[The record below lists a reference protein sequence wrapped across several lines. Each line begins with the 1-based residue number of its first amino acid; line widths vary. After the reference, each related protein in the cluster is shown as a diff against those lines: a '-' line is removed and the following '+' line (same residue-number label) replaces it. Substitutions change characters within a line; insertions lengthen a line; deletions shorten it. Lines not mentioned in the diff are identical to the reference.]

1 MATPSLRRAIEIYR
15 TEGGSSLRRKV
26 SRLLRERARDG
37 YWRLRRRRTVTR
49 SGVTATFPTAT
60 VDEARTLR
68 RLLRLESSM
77 LEDLLSELRD
87 DDVFYDVGAFTGL
100 YTCFAVNA
108 LPDENVVAFEPNPS
122 NLERLRRNVAYN
134 GSPRIL
140 EMVLSDAS
148 GTVEFDN
155 PTRARAN
162 WGARGS
168 IAPDADAGEEAIT
181 VEAHTGDELV
191 ERSELPAPTVV
202 KIDVE
207 GAEALVIEG
216 MADVLASDRCRRVY
230 CEVHRESEGRRSVES
245 FGSTPADVERRLASL
260 GFATER
266 LDERPAEFFLKGS
279 KEPVDP
285 SRS

>member
-15 TEGGSSLRRKV
+15 TEGGSTLRRKV

-49 SGVTATFPTAT
+49 GGVTATFPTET
-60 VDEARTLR
+60 LDEARTLR

-77 LEDLLSELRD
+77 LSDLLDELRP
-87 DDVFYDVGAFTGL
+87 DDVLYDVGAFTGL

-134 GSPRIL
+134 GSPRIS
-140 EMVLSDAS
+140 ETVLSDAS

-155 PTRARAN
+155 PTRAREN

-168 IAPDADAGEEAIT
+168 IAPDAGGEAIR
-181 VEAHTGDELV
+181 VDAHAGDELV
-191 ERSELPAPTVV
+191 ERGELPPPTVV

-207 GAEALVIEG
+207 GAEVLVIEG
-216 MADVLASDRCRRVY
+216 MADVLASDRCRLVY
-230 CEVHRESEGRRSVES
+230 CEVHRESDERRSVES
-245 FGSTPADVERRLASL
+245 YGSTPADVERRLESL

-266 LDERPAEFFLKGS
+266 LDDREAEFFLKGS
-279 KEPVDP
+279 KEPA
-285 SRS
+285 

>member
-15 TEGGSSLRRKV
+15 TEGSSILRRKV

-37 YWRLRRRRTVTR
+37 YWRLRGKRTVTR
-49 SGVTATFPTAT
+49 GGVTATFPTAT
-60 VDEARTLR
+60 LDEARTLR

-77 LEDLLSELRD
+77 LEDLLAELRP
-87 DDVFYDVGAFTGL
+87 DDVFYDIGSFTGL

-122 NLERLRRNVAYN
+122 NLERLRRNLAYN

-168 IAPDADAGEEAIT
+168 IAPDAGEEAIT

-191 ERSELPAPTVV
+191 ERSQLPPPTVV

-207 GAEALVIEG
+207 GAELLVIEG
-216 MADVLASDRCRRVY
+216 MADVLASDRCRLVY

-245 FGSTPADVERRLASL
+245 FGSTPADVERRLESL
-260 GFATER
+260 GFEVER

-279 KEPVDP
+279 KEP
-285 SRS
+285 S